1 MLMGSSY
8 MEEVLMREYYSFLY
22 LDKKSIKNL
31 YPQIFGDMVEK
42 TVICSREWEVESMTK
57 AGIFNTLGSSI
68 RGDKNASSS
77 ESIKSEKN
85 TAVKAQELINWIR
98 SQENV
103 KDIKCIQDIIESN
116 KNKNSFPFVGKEVF
130 MLRGVYEIG
139 ETVHWLDEPFNISNK
154 SVFVLESG
162 KTDFVNKNIA
172 EYQGTEFYSLNRNC
186 KYGIM
191 MHVSKLY
198 MQKEIYS
205 LFTFFR
211 KGEVTSLNVYGQVIK
226 CSDFFYKIDPYA
238 IWM

>member
-1 MLMGSSY
+1 
-8 MEEVLMREYYSFLY
+8 MREYYSFLY

-31 YPQIFGDMVEK
+31 YPQIFDDMVEK

-116 KNKNSFPFVGKEVF
+116 KNKNSFLFVGKATF
-130 MLRGVYEIG
+130 MLSGIVQFD
-139 ETVHWLDEPFNISNK
+139 ETVYWSNKFFNINDK
-154 SVFVLESG
+154 SVFVFESG
-162 KTDFVNKNIA
+162 KTSFVDKNTS
-172 EYQGTEFYSLNRNC
+172 EFQDTEFYFLNRNC
-186 KYGIM
+186 KYGII
-191 MHVSKLY
+191 MHVPKSY
-198 MQKEIYS
+198 MIRELHS
-205 LFTFFR
+205 LFTYY
-211 KGEVTSLNVYGQVIK
+211 KIGEMVRLCIYGQIIK
-226 CSDFFYKIDPYA
+226 SSEYFYRIDPYA
-238 IWM
+238 IWT